1 MDESNTSIDNA
12 IAAELSAA
20 VEQVS
25 KESAGIPEAPKAEVV
40 DAGNAPN
47 KPVAEKTDDKGD
59 EGKEV
64 FAADDA
70 LIERA
75 VKAGLLIEDAKS
87 FKSAEQA
94 DRILSKLEAAS
105 ATPPKNEEANGK
117 QKSEDAGFPVEDF
130 EDAIKTME
138 EDGDYDPEILKM
150 FKGMSAV
157 LKQQSETI
165 ASLKKAGA
173 TAEATSF
180 FDQQVNSL
188 GEGVAKHLDA
198 ASRSKLE
205 SKFRMLERAY
215 EGDKSMT
222 REGIFKE
229 AATLAIGDLLA
240 KADAESKAAKLN
252 ERRNLALARPGGER
266 GNNGKMEQ
274 LSTEEAVAATIFD
287 ALTK

>member
-1 MDESNTSIDNA
+1 MDETNASIDNV

-25 KESAGIPEAPKAEVV
+25 KESAAIPEAPKAEVV

-47 KPVAEKTDDKGD
+47 KPVADKTNDEGD

-64 FAADDA
+64 FAADDE

-75 VKAGLLIEDAKS
+75 VKAGLSIEDAKA

-105 ATPPKNEEANGK
+105 ATPPRKEEANGK
-117 QKSEDAGFPVEDF
+117 QESEDAGFPVKDF
-130 EDAIKTME
+130 EDAIKNME
-138 EDGDYDPEILKM
+138 EDGDYDPGILKM

-274 LSTEEAVAATIFD
+274 LSTEEAVAATIFE